1 MVTASLASC
10 FPTEFW
16 DDPRWSVSGW
26 TCVMR
31 TFRYGHPEA
40 VVSNP
45 QPVLSALWQGG
56 QVHYMARI
64 STCRLVIVT
73 TLVMWLASLFSS
85 SSCISWYI
93 RIIGEKE
100 ADINHQWLRLL
111 QLEAPATMAQIDVQI
126 VSIQRPW
133 KMFS

>member
-1 MVTASLASC
+1 MTRWASPLHGEDIYVQTCECDSSHGNVTAL
-10 FPTEFW
+10 
-16 DDPRWSVSGW
+16 
-26 TCVMR
+26 
-31 TFRYGHPEA
+31 
-40 VVSNP
+40 VV
-45 QPVLSALWQGG
+45 
-56 QVHYMARI
+56 
-64 STCRLVIVT
+64 
-73 TLVMWLASLFSS
+73 WLASLFSS

-111 QLEAPATMAQIDVQI
+111 QVEAPATMAQIDVQI